1 MGYSKEVY
9 NEALGKME
17 KRRYFAQQELEKRK
31 ENLYEL
37 SPRAKQIER
46 EQATLSIKVVKAVL
60 TGANKKIEIEKLKKN
75 NLKLQAELES
85 ILERYGFKKNY
96 LQEWYQCD
104 ICKDKGDIDGK
115 MCSCMRTL
123 LKQTAYDRLNSISPL
138 ELSDFNDFSLKY
150 YPKMLSEDSQK
161 NAYEQMKKILEI
173 CKKYSENFSTDS
185 KSLLFQGNPGLGK
198 THLSLSIAKRVI
210 EKGFGVVYVSSSTIF
225 KQLEKERFTGN
236 EYLNSDTEQSMLD
249 CDLLII
255 DDLGTEFSTK
265 FITAEIFNIIN
276 SRILKSKP
284 TIINTNLSMK
294 ALQDKYDI
302 RTISRIIG
310 EFSRFDFIGN
320 DIRQIKKMSKTK

>member
-173 CKKYSENFSTDS
+173 CKKYSESFSTDS